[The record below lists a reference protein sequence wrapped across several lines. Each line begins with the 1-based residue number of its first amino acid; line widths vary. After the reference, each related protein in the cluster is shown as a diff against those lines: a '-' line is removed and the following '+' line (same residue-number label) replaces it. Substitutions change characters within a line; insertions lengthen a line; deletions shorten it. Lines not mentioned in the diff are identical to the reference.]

1 MKRSRKIQG
10 EEMTFI
16 LNDDLPVLSI
26 KNSSI
31 SETNKKLIKGT
42 ILKGFLKT
50 RLISLDGKRSPFKFI
65 QLKDENGYISPR
77 GVDIYIEIKKEQ
89 LNNFSGE
96 NNEKDNLENVPKNKK
111 VSKLLSIGLPAIGGV
126 LGYQIAN
133 KKGMELTKKIAF
145 VLGFSLLFYVPI
157 YVYKKSKEK

>member
-1 MKRSRKIQG
+1 MKRNRKIQG
-10 EEMTFI
+10 EEVTFI
-16 LNDDLPVLSI
+16 LNDNLPVLSI

-31 SETNKKLIKGT
+31 SESGKTLLKGT
-42 ILKGFLKT
+42 IVNGFLKT
-50 RLISLDGKRSPFKFI
+50 RLISLNGKRNPFKFI
-65 QLKDENGYISPR
+65 QLKNENGYISPR
-77 GVDIYIEIKKEQ
+77 GADVYIEIKKEQ
-89 LNNFSGE
+89 LKSFDGIVS
-96 NNEKDNLENVPKNKK
+96 EKENLESISKPKK
-111 VSKLLSIGLPAIGGV
+111 VSKVLSFGLPVIGGV